1 MRQAVEKEDRSAYL
15 LGLNRRLILRRL
27 VVNGFEE
34 KGAFTQ
40 NMGVPEKSEDK
51 DLFFLSSLSRIGIFR
66 PSSAQCCVEP
76 IKGHARPGRLTC
88 LVILR
93 RLIMAA
99 LAAVIFAAVKP

>member
-1 MRQAVEKEDRSAYL
+1 MRQAVEKEDRSACL

-40 NMGVPEKSEDK
+40 NTECLRGARTKTFFFCPHFQVPALESSVRVP
-51 DLFFLSSLSRIGIFR
+51 LNAALSQSRGMSG
-66 PSSAQCCVEP
+66 PVGS
-76 IKGHARPGRLTC
+76 TC

-93 RLIMAA
+93 RVTLQ
-99 LAAVIFAAVKP
+99 